1 MRPPPDATPEELVV
15 EGLKKP
21 AYRISP
27 ERAGG
32 YYLGGKKGFGVLLD
46 TKPAWLHRVMMR
58 GCFGWEWIDGPL

>member
-1 MRPPPDATPEELVV
+1 MRPPCSHPRTQMTDPARPLTPAL
-15 EGLKKP
+15 
-21 AYRISP
+21 SP